1 MLTPGASSAGGCHAR
16 RTPASCSTRLSRPCM
31 SGGLSRAAVSCPIAI
46 GGCNPSSSGR
56 RNTLR
61 EEVAMTVRKR
71 RSDRSGRSALP
82 SPGRPSV
89 ARRED
94 HRQFWAAIA
103 AGRSSE
109 DAAVGAGVSPA
120 VGARWF
126 RRAGGMPPSHLAPAA
141 KPLSGRSLSFA
152 EREEIAIWRA
162 QRHGVREIARRLK
175 RAPSTISRELRRNA
189 ATRSGGLA
197 YRATTPQWHADRS
210 APRPKAAKL
219 AINEPPRRYV
229 QDRLAGGIIPPH
241 GAAARG
247 AGLAGTGPPAGRG
260 PERAGGTG
268 GVRGPVVPWK
278 GRRHGRRQDR
288 RWATAWS
295 PEQIARRLRLDF
307 PDDETMRISHEA
319 IYQALY
325 VQSRGALR
333 RELTACLRTG
343 RALRVPR
350 ARSRGRGKSCIA
362 PEILISQRPAEAA
375 DRAVPGH
382 WEGDLIVGLGSS
394 AIGTLVE
401 RTTRFTILLHLP
413 RMAGHGCGVR
423 TKNGPALAGH
433 GAEAVRDAITR
444 TITTLPEQLRRS
456 LTWDQG
462 AELSQHA
469 QLRIDTGVQVYF
481 CDPHSPWQ
489 RGTNEN
495 TNGLLRQYFPKGTDL
510 SMYSAEDLAA
520 VAIALNSRPRKTL
533 GWRTP
538 AEALDQ
544 FLRTTHIGRV
554 ATTT

>member
-1 MLTPGASSAGGCHAR
+1 MLTPGASSAGEFLGA
-16 RTPASCSTRLSRPCM
+16 RTPASCSTRLSRPCTRA
-31 SGGLSRAAVSCPIAI
+31 GPSRAAVSCTIATRAP
-46 GGCNPSSSGR
+46 NPGSSGR

-71 RSDRSGRSALP
+71 RLDRSGRGALP

-109 DAAVGAGVSPA
+109 DAAVGAGVSPT

-126 RRAGGMPPSHLAPAA
+126 RRAGGMPPSQLAPAS

-162 QRHGVREIARRLK
+162 HRHGVREIARRLE

-189 ATRSGGLA
+189 ATRSRALA
-197 YRATTPQWHADRS
+197 YRATTAQWHADRS
-210 APRPKAAKL
+210 ARRPKAAKL
-219 AINEPPRRYV
+219 AINAPLRRSV
-229 QDRLAGGIIPPH
+229 QDRLAGLIIAPN
-241 GAAARG
+241 GAA
-247 AGLAGTGPPAGRG
+247 
-260 PERAGGTG
+260 
-268 GVRGPVVPWK
+268 VHGPVVPWK

-288 RWATAWS
+288 RWATAGG
-295 PEQIARRLRLDF
+295 PGQVAPRLRLDF

-325 VQSRGALR
+325 VQGRGALR

-350 ARSRGRGKSCIA
+350 ARSRGRGKSHVT
-362 PEILISQRPAEAA
+362 PEILISQRPVEAQ

-382 WEGDLIVGLGSS
+382 WEGGLILGLGSS

-401 RTTRFTILLHLP
+401 RTTRFTLLLHLP
-413 RMAGHGCGVR
+413 RMAGHGHEARV
-423 TKNGPALAGH
+423 KNGPALAGH

-444 TITTLPEQLRRS
+444 SIITLPEELRQS

-462 AELSQHA
+462 AEMAQH
-469 QLRIDTGVQVYF
+469 
-481 CDPHSPWQ
+481 
-489 RGTNEN
+489 
-495 TNGLLRQYFPKGTDL
+495 
-510 SMYSAEDLAA
+510 
-520 VAIALNSRPRKTL
+520 
-533 GWRTP
+533 
-538 AEALDQ
+538 
-544 FLRTTHIGRV
+544 
-554 ATTT
+554 